1 MAYRR
6 GLMVL
11 YLLWDVA
18 PVAGE
23 TLNATVFR
31 TVLLDPGVYGG
42 VLAGP
47 LLAVTLGFAAAL
59 LFIAA
64 NTGFLGG
71 PAVLA
76 NMALDRWVPHQLSL
90 LSTRLVTHNGIL
102 AIGVTNIIVLAL
114 TKANVGLLVVLYSI
128 NVFITFFLSLLGLS
142 VFWWQH
148 RGQADRW
155 RSRLT
160 LSSVGCAFTFG
171 ILVILVSEKFKAGG
185 WATLLVT
192 CALAGAGIA
201 MRRHYLA
208 VEQQLEEAER
218 QFRQARPDI
227 GPGPKV
233 DPKAPTAV
241 FLVGSSLATGMHTML
256 WTARLFP
263 KHFRNFVF
271 VTVGEVDAASY
282 GGEEEL
288 RRMQREVDERLNYYV
303 SFCRSA
309 GIASVAR
316 KGFGTDVVAEL
327 TTLCEKVAADFP
339 QAVFFAGQ
347 MLFER
352 DNWVLRM
359 LHDKTALAMQRRLH
373 LRGLQMMILPMM
385 VQV

>member
-1 MAYRR
+1 M
-6 GLMVL
+6 
-11 YLLWDVA
+11 
-18 PVAGE
+18 
-23 TLNATVFR
+23 
-31 TVLLDPGVYGG
+31 
-42 VLAGP
+42 
-47 LLAVTLGFAAAL
+47 
-59 LFIAA
+59 
-64 NTGFLGG
+64 
-71 PAVLA
+71 
-76 NMALDRWVPHQLSL
+76 
-90 LSTRLVTHNGIL
+90 STRLVTHNGIL
-102 AIGVTNIIVLAL
+102 AISVTSVVVLAL

-142 VFWWQH
+142 VFWWQQ

-155 RSRLT
+155 RSRLA
-160 LSSVGCAFTFG
+160 LSSAGCAFTFG
-171 ILVILVSEKFKAGG
+171 ILVILVLEKFMAGG

-201 MRRHYLA
+201 IRRHYLV

-227 GPGPKV
+227 GPGPKL

-263 KHFRNFVF
+263 NHFRNFVF
-271 VTVGEVDAASY
+271 VTVGEVDAGSY
-282 GGEEEL
+282 GGEEAL

-316 KGFGTDVVAEL
+316 RGFGTDVVAEL

-385 VQV
+385 VQA